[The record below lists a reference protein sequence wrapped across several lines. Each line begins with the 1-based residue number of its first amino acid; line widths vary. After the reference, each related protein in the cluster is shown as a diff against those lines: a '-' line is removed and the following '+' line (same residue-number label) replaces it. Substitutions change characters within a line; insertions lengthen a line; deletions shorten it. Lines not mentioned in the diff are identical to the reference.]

1 MIARVLLMV
10 RKDLLRKRYSPLGI
24 LVVLSF
30 PLIFSVIVGVVFG
43 GGQPR
48 MPEIELL
55 LEDHD
60 ADPLLPGLLRS
71 IAATERFAGRFKI
84 RDVGDEGRAL
94 IEANRA
100 DALLRIPQGF
110 AARVAAGG
118 PAELELL
125 RNPSRGI
132 TPQIVEQTLTTLIDS
147 YSTTSAQAP
156 APPLIRLETVTV
168 SNDSDTPPPSRRSV
182 FLFVLPGVA
191 VWALFM
197 VGDHGMRDILVE
209 ATAGTLRRQLAGPVS
224 ARELVLAK
232 ALLTSVLATISLLI
246 LATCGWMASDR
257 PVALVGF
264 AALSG
269 ALIVAVT
276 GFSALV
282 YGLARTERQGATFS
296 SAILLG
302 CAFLGG
308 AFLPLDSLPLSV
320 RSFAPLSPIYWG
332 TSGYQALLHHGAG
345 VSDILRHVSV
355 LAGIGTTLLW
365 IGSSLLHRSMLAGR
379 MP

>member
-1 MIARVLLMV
+1 MV
-10 RKDLLRKRYSPLGI
+10 RKDLLRKLHSPLGI
-24 LVVLSF
+24 VVVLSF
-30 PLIFSVIVGVVFG
+30 PLIFSLIVGVVFG

-60 ADPLLPGLLRS
+60 GDPLLPGLLRS

-84 RDVGDEGRAL
+84 RNVGDEGRAL
-94 IEANRA
+94 LEANRA

-110 AARVAAGG
+110 AARLAAGG
-118 PAELELL
+118 PAELELI

-132 TPQIVEQTLTTLIDS
+132 TAQIVEQTLTTLLDS
-147 YSTTSAQAP
+147 YSVPNARTAST
-156 APPLIRLETVTV
+156 PLIRLETVSV
-168 SNDSDTPPPSRRSV
+168 SNDPDTRPPSRRSV

-209 ATAGTLRRQLAGPVS
+209 SSAGTLRRQLSGPVS

-232 ALLTSVLATISLLI
+232 ALLTSVLATISLSI
-246 LATCGWMASDR
+246 LATCGWIASER
-257 PVALVGF
+257 AVALAGF

-282 YGLARTERQGATFS
+282 YGIARTERQGATFS
-296 SAILLG
+296 SAVVLG

-320 RSFAPLSPIYWG
+320 RSLAPLSPIYWG
-332 TSGYQALLHHGAG
+332 TSGYQALLHDGAG
-345 VSDILRHVSV
+345 VGDILRHVSV
-355 LAGIGTTLLW
+355 LAGIGATLLW
-365 IGSSLLHRSMLAGR
+365 IGSSLLHRSILSGR